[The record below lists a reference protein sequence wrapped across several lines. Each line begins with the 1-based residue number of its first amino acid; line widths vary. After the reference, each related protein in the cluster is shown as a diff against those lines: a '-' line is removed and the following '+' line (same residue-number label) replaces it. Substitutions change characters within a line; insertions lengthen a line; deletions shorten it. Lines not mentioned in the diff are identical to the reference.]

1 MEDVDVVKV
10 LKVVV
15 GLNFI
20 ISTRVVIVIS
30 SDLKIQVFIHMWCD

>member
-1 MEDVDVVKV
+1 MEDVLHVVEV

-30 SDLKIQVFIHMWCD
+30 RDSSINPYVGVIR

>member
-1 MEDVDVVKV
+1 MEDVDVVEV

-20 ISTRVVIVIS
+20 ISTPVVIVIS
-30 SDLKIQVFIHMWCD
+30 SDLKIQALIHMWG